1 MIALRLHD
9 VGDVRVHDE
18 PVPEPAPD
26 EVLLRVAAVG
36 LCGSDLHWF
45 AEGGIGDAVLER
57 PLVLGHEP
65 VAVVAEGPRAGERVA
80 VDPAI
85 PCGRC
90 VPCLGGDEPLCLACR
105 FAGHGSTDG
114 ALRELMPWPER
125 LLHPLPDS
133 LSDAEAV
140 LLEPLGVALQA
151 LELGRVGPGASA
163 GVYGCGPLGLLLVQ
177 LLAARRGRRR
187 RRDRSARPPR
197 RRGARARRDEGAA
210 DPARG
215 VGAPAGP
222 GCGTGST
229 SPSRSRATTTRSRRR
244 STRYARAGCSS
255 SSGSRAGDRTSFIAS
270 VARRKGVTIALCRR
284 MRARHLERAIALAE
298 RRDVELASLVTDRF
312 PLTRGDEAFAALSER
327 RGLKVVVEPQREA
340 A

>member
-9 VGDVRVHDE
+9 VGDMRLHEE
-18 PVPEPAPD
+18 PVRALSPD
-26 EVLLRVAAVG
+26 EALLRVTAVG

-90 VPCLGGDEPLCLACR
+90 GPCLDGDEHFCLGSR
-105 FAGHGSTDG
+105 FAGHGTTDG
-114 ALRELMPWPER
+114 ALRELMPWPKR

-133 LSDAEAV
+133 LSDVEAA
-140 LLEPLGVALQA
+140 LLEPLGVALHA

-177 LLAARRGRRR
+177 VLRLAGADVTVATDPLAHRAEAARALGATNALQTRR
-187 RRDRSARPPR
+187 A
-197 RRGARARRDEGAA
+197 GTEAL
-210 DPARG
+210 PARLRHG
-215 VGAPAGP
+215 LDVAFEVAGDDDAVASALETLRPGGLLVLVGI
-222 GCGTGST
+222 
-229 SPSRSRATTTRSRRR
+229 PS
-244 STRYARAGCSS
+244 
-255 SSGSRAGDRTSFIAS
+255 GDRTSFDAS
-270 VARRKGVTIALCRR
+270 VARRKGLTIALCRR
-284 MRARHLERAIALAE
+284 MRARHLERAIVLAE
-298 RRDVELASLVTDRF
+298 RPDIELASLVTERF
-312 PLTRGDEAFAALSER
+312 PLTRGAEAFTALGER
-327 RGLKVVVEPQREA
+327 RGLKVVVEPQRRA

>member
-45 AEGGIGDAVLER
+45 AEGGIGDSVLER

-65 VAVVAEGPRAGERVA
+65 VAVVEEGPRAGERVA

-177 LLAARRGRRR
+177 LSRL
-187 RRDRSARPPR
+187 
-197 RRGARARRDEGAA
+197 
-210 DPARG
+210 
-215 VGAPAGP
+215 VGAEVAVATDPLAH
-222 GCGTGST
+222 
-229 SPSRSRATTTRSRRR
+229 RADAAHALGATKVLQTR
-244 STRYARAGCSS
+244 RAGSELLPDRLRNGLDVVFEVAGDDDAVATALDTLRPGGLLVLVGIPS
-255 SSGSRAGDRTSFIAS
+255 GDRTSFISS

-312 PLTRGDEAFAALSER
+312 PLTRGAEAFAALSER

>member
-9 VGDVRVHDE
+9 VGDMRLHDE
-18 PVPEPAPD
+18 PVRAPGAD
-26 EVLLRVAAVG
+26 EAMVRVAAVG

-45 AEGGIGDAVLER
+45 AEGGIGDASLER

-90 VPCLGGDEPLCLACR
+90 RPCLDGDEHFCLDHR
-105 FAGHGSTDG
+105 FSGHGTTDG

-133 LSDAEAV
+133 LSDVESA
-140 LLEPLGVALQA
+140 LLEPLGVALHA
-151 LELGRVGPGASA
+151 LELGRVEPGASA

-177 LLAARRGRRR
+177 VLRLSGADVAVATDPLAHRAEAAHALGVTNALRTRR
-187 RRDRSARPPR
+187 A
-197 RRGARARRDEGAA
+197 GAEVL
-210 DPARG
+210 PARLRHG
-215 VGAPAGP
+215 LDVAFEVAGDDDAVATAVDTLRPGGLLVLVGI
-222 GCGTGST
+222 
-229 SPSRSRATTTRSRRR
+229 PSS
-244 STRYARAGCSS
+244 
-255 SSGSRAGDRTSFIAS
+255 DRTSFTAS
-270 VARRKGVTIALCRR
+270 VARRKGLTIAVCRR
-284 MRARHLERAIALAE
+284 MRARHLERAIALAG
-298 RRDVELASLVTDRF
+298 RRDVELASLVTERF
-312 PLTRGDEAFAALSER
+312 PLDRGAEAFTALAER
-327 RGLKVVVEPQREA
+327 RGLKVVVEPQRGA